1 MQSCP
6 LYLPSFFKKGA
17 FHGTTCRE
25 HILRNTTPENLIPR
39 YKYVTSDSVKGL
51 EPWLQASGLGV
62 FYCHHPH
69 TLPERVKTSRKN
81 AFSEKYSQIKYAVC
95 FQAWGIIMPPHPR
108 YHHTEPQSCPN
119 FCLGHSYLYMGVYR
133 HQKGKGATLSAV
145 TSISNTLIGTG
156 LGFLKLLY
164 NWQLYYYYYYN
175 YYF

>member
-6 LYLPSFFKKGA
+6 LYLPSFLKKGA

-39 YKYVTSDSVKGL
+39 HNYVSSDSVKGV
-51 EPWLQASGLGV
+51 EPWLQASGLGGV
-62 FYCHHPH
+62 LLSADP
-69 TLPERVKTSRKN
+69 LLKVKTSHTN
-81 AFSEKYSQIKYAVC
+81 AFSEKYSQIKYAIC
-95 FQAWGIIMPPHPR
+95 FQAWGIRSPHPR

-119 FCLGHSYLYMGVYR
+119 LYLRHSYLYMEVYR
-133 HQKGKGATLSAV
+133 HQKGKGATLSAG

-156 LGFLKLLY
+156 LDFLKLLY
-164 NWQLYYYYYYN
+164 DWQLYYYYYYD